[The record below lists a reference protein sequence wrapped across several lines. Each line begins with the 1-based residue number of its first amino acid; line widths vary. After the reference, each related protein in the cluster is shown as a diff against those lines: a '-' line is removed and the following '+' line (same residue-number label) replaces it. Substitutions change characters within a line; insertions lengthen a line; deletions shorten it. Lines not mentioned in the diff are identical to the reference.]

1 VEETVYTA
9 CAAAGATL
17 VLLQVILQSLGLFGE
32 VDIDMDGHADGDMGG
47 GDSEGGD
54 SEGHGNVFFGILSFK
69 ALCAFSALFGLVG
82 LIMLEQ
88 TELIGVRIAVSVAA
102 GVSGMIVVAA
112 LMRGLSKL
120 QQSGT
125 VRIANAVGK
134 TGSCYLRIP
143 ANGSGVGKVTL
154 ELQGRT
160 VELAARTDG
169 DEIPTGARISVISV
183 DSDNTV
189 SVKPA

>member
-1 VEETVYTA
+1 MEETVYTV

-32 VDIDMDGHADGDMGG
+32 LDVDMDGDVDGDMDG
-47 GDSEGGD
+47 GDA
-54 SEGHGNVFFGILSFK
+54 EGHGNVLFGVLSFK

-102 GVSGMIVVAA
+102 GASGMVVVAA

-125 VRIANAVGK
+125 VKIANAVGK

-143 ANGSGVGKVTL
+143 AGGAGIGKVTL

-169 DEIPTGARISVISV
+169 DEIPTGRRVSVISV
-183 DSDNTV
+183 DSDNTL
-189 SVKPA
+189 SVKLA